1 MTINEFQRITT
12 ASMPDSM
19 NDIELWDAS
28 IDRLKENAEEASTLF
43 ERTMGAETT
52 EKFAMWRREAG
63 KILAFMLVDLTQ
75 LARALG
81 CSLEDLAMQNVL
93 DLIRQKKE
101 DAQAVGGMRCGGKV
115 LELARERVAE
125 IERGADSE

>member
-12 ASMPDSM
+12 ASMPDGM
-19 NDIELWDAS
+19 NDVEMWNAS
-28 IDRLKENAEEASTLF
+28 IDMLKENAEEASTLF
-43 ERTMGAETT
+43 ERAMGAATT
-52 EKFAMWRREAG
+52 EQYALWRREVA
-63 KILAFMLVDLTQ
+63 KTLAFMLVDLTQ

-101 DAQAVGGMRCGGKV
+101 DAQMTGGMGAGGKV
-115 LELARERVAE
+115 LKLAREIVAE